1 MGLRAV
7 WQVVLIKSENLET
20 EGHVE
25 RHKEETTIYKLN
37 REARNRTFPHS
48 PRKELTLLI
57 TPWFGAYSLQKYK
70 KIN

>member
-25 RHKEETTIYKLN
+25 RHKEETTIYKLT
-37 REARNRTFPHS
+37 EKPGTEPSLTAL
-48 PRKELTLLI
+48 RK
-57 TPWFGAYSLQKYK
+57 
-70 KIN
+70 N